1 MSVVVTMF
9 GSFRYTKLIYLMK
22 TSTLL
27 RFSMFA
33 AGLFF
38 AANVTAQ
45 MVGGSVFL
53 KGRYVEAGIC
63 DNGDFGAASPPAG
76 YHPHL
81 TFSGGGAKLGF
92 VADPAMD
99 GWAVGT
105 PAYMGDYFVPGS
117 PFEGWNIQIG
127 PIRSYAHSCMGYTTV
142 GGGTLTGANVSYTTS
157 GSEVVGVWEGSF
169 DSMTVRQETTLDTN
183 ALFFTMK
190 VTLINNA
197 SVAKD
202 DIYYL
207 RSVDPDNNQ
216 TWVGGSFV
224 TNNVI
229 TYQLPNVHDATVVTA
244 NSFSGPASS
253 LSLGTAD
260 TNARCMIYSAW
271 PISGTTDMSDL
282 FAGTATT
289 IGTSHYAAGATYNA
303 DVAIGLVFRVAHLA
317 PVDSAS
323 DSVAYRTTSAVRMRP
338 ANQSSFTY
346 FYAFSDD
353 AVDSALNYI
362 KIKNAMDTIADVEVV
377 DTTTTYVKAI
387 NSRGSIK
394 AYPNPAGEVLN
405 VTGLTASDHVLLF
418 DMMGRNVSQNW
429 TVRDNKVN
437 TFTMQDLPTG
447 NYILMVKDEHGR
459 TRANVPLRK
468 Q

>member
-1 MSVVVTMF
+1 MDSLKL
-9 GSFRYTKLIYLMK
+9 FRNSMLIVSLVM
-22 TSTLL
+22 
-27 RFSMFA
+27 A
-33 AGLFF
+33 AK
-38 AANVTAQ
+38 ANAQ

-53 KGRYVEAGIC
+53 KGQYVEAGIC
-63 DNGDFGAASPPAG
+63 DNGDFGASGPPTG

-81 TFSGGGAKLGF
+81 STSGGGAKLGF

-99 GWAVGT
+99 GWTVGT
-105 PAYMGDYFVPGS
+105 PEYMGDYFVPGT
-117 PFEGWNIQIG
+117 PFEGWNIQIDTN
-127 PIRSYAHSCMGYTTV
+127 RAFAHNCLGDSSV
-142 GGGTLTGANVSYTTS
+142 GGGGPLTGANVSYTTS
-157 GSEVVGVWEGSF
+157 GSEVIGVWEGSF
-169 DSMTVRQETTLDTN
+169 DSMTIRQETTLDTN
-183 ALFFTMK
+183 ALFFTLK
-190 VTLINNA
+190 VTLINHA
-197 SVAKD
+197 SIAKN

-207 RSVDPDNNQ
+207 RTVDPDNNR
-216 TWVGGSFV
+216 TWTGGSFS
-224 TNNVI
+224 TNNFI
-229 TYQLPNVHDATVVTA
+229 TYQLPNAHDATVVTA
-244 NSFSGPASS
+244 YSTIGPAST
-253 LSLGTAD
+253 LALGTAD
-260 TNARCMIYSAW
+260 TNAKCMIYTTW
-271 PISGTTDMSDL
+271 PISGSTDMSDL
-282 FAGTATT
+282 FAGTSTT
-289 IGTSHYAAGATYNA
+289 VGASFYAAGANRNA

-362 KIKNAMDTIADVEVV
+362 KIKNAMDTVADVEVV
-377 DTTTTYVKAI
+377 DTATYVQAI
-387 NSRGSIK
+387 NSRNSIK